1 MADAAR
7 FSIGGDEQGLQY
19 HRVCTAH
26 SPCIPCRCL
35 RSFESPDPA
44 PCMRVRAL
52 EIGGSRACVRACT
65 GRGLRTDNLLA
76 SWFRFCSNT
85 CSCLPKFQLS
95 RSNPYRI
102 RKGFNTMRPAL
113 RSPRQWRPEARLK
126 SPPATL
132 VAAPRPDHDDENE
145 SGHGHPGMCRRR
157 KQRPA
162 CRRLL
167 VQSARRWRRQ
177 HHTGGRRTSAAD
189 ERGGQQA
196 EAETRR

>member
-1 MADAAR
+1 MEARAPLTYVHRETNTGQRRTECVGFALIPLLKADANSTNEYAHAMLRRQAHTRRWQTHKAMAR

-113 RSPRQWRPEARLK
+113 RSPRQWRPAE
-126 SPPATL
+126 L
-132 VAAPRPDHDDENE
+132 VKLA
-145 SGHGHPGMCRRR
+145 
-157 KQRPA
+157 
-162 CRRLL
+162 
-167 VQSARRWRRQ
+167 
-177 HHTGGRRTSAAD
+177 
-189 ERGGQQA
+189 
-196 EAETRR
+196 

>member
-52 EIGGSRACVRACT
+52 EIGGSGACVRACT

-102 RKGFNTMRPAL
+102 RKGFNTMRPAQ
-113 RSPRQWRPEARLK
+113 RSPRRRRPAPDGLVPDRREESAPTIISRHKEWRECRPLVSAF
-126 SPPATL
+126 SPWHGPAPQAAVGLQAAFCTVCEG
-132 VAAPRPDHDDENE
+132 VAAAA
-145 SGHGHPGMCRRR
+145 SHG
-157 KQRPA
+157 
-162 CRRLL
+162 
-167 VQSARRWRRQ
+167 
-177 HHTGGRRTSAAD
+177 RTSN
-189 ERGGQQA
+189 ERC
-196 EAETRR
+196 R